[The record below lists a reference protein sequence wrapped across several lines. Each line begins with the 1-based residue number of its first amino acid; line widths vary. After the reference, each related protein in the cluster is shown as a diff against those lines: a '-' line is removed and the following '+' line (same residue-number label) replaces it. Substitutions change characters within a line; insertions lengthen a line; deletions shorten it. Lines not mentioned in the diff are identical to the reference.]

1 MEINISMDPMVC
13 SNSENEFGFNLDSW
27 EYAELFGK
35 KPIPK
40 SIIDPI
46 SGDKI
51 LPLILISMN
60 MGLLDGLHP
69 VNHREKKVVRDL
81 VHAWEFIQ
89 SWSADLFYRQFRL
102 PREEFFVLCERL
114 KSIYPGFTTFF

>member
-1 MEINISMDPMVC
+1 MLSY
-13 SNSENEFGFNLDSW
+13 L
-27 EYAELFGK
+27 AK

-114 KSIYPGFTTFF
+114 KSNYPGFTTFF